1 MRVDFIPKPLHWSPF
16 SISISNCA
24 LKLNADQKNNMNYFA
39 YLIHI
44 IIAMIANDIRTWKTQ
59 IGRTGGTQENPVL
72 KAGLSSQSFQDLPCY
87 LQRKTREYR
96 GPEVLDNIDEQ
107 RSWLTATA
115 DRRRGKGLKRVVF
128 FFISWTQNLYMNL
141 LQVIKN
147 KGTYWSYN
155 GPQFLI
161 RSSFAYH
168 NDPKQPLWGC
178 L

>member
-72 KAGLSSQSFQDLPCY
+72 KAGLPSNHFRFYPV
-87 LQRKTREYR
+87 TYR
-96 GPEVLDNIDEQ
+96 GKQGNTGDQ
-107 RSWLTATA
+107 KFLTILMNKGVGWRQLLTVEG
-115 DRRRGKGLKRVVF
+115 GKVSKGF
-128 FFISWTQNLYMNL
+128 FFCISWTQNLYMNL